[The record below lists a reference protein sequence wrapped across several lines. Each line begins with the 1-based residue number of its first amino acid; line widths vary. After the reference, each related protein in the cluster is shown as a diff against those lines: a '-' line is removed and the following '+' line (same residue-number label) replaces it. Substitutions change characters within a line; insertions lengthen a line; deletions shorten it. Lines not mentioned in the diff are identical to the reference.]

1 MGWLLYDN
9 GLRHERVNLL
19 KVVEWLKDYD
29 REILV
34 INKRVVSQT
43 PNSGNISQEVIN
55 GSKDNKVGFESN
67 YFLNPK
73 TKIARSSIM
82 VHLQTIF

>member
-43 PNSGNISQEVIN
+43 PNSGNISQEMIN
-55 GSKDNKVGFESN
+55 GSKDNKIGFESD

-73 TKIARSSIM
+73 TMIARSSIM